1 VKKNM
6 LPNMKSTKEQ
16 ILSLLKLNGNM
27 TILEL
32 AQELEITEMAVRRHI
47 QTLER
52 DKLIHSDVKKQTLG
66 RPSKVY
72 HLAEQGED
80 LFPKKY
86 KEFSLELLQGL
97 IDAGQEQLV
106 QDILIKNREKHF
118 EQYHLDPKNKT
129 FVEKLNSLK
138 KIQDI
143 EGYMPKVENQEGTIH
158 FKELN
163 CPLVE
168 IAKEYPQI
176 CHAERE
182 FIENYLGAELK
193 SLSSMVDGHSCCHYT
208 IHEK

>member
-1 VKKNM
+1 M
-6 LPNMKSTKEQ
+6 LPNMKSTKDQ
-16 ILSLLKLNGNM
+16 ILSLLKLNGSM

-32 AQELEITEMAVRRHI
+32 ANELEITEMAVRRHI

-52 DKLIHSDVKKQTLG
+52 DKLILSDVKKQTLG

-72 HLAEQGED
+72 QLAEQGED

-86 KEFSLELLQGL
+86 KEFSIELLQGL
-97 IDAGQEQLV
+97 IEAGQEQLV

-129 FVEKLNSLK
+129 FIEKLNSLK
-138 KIQDI
+138 KIQEL

-193 SLSSMVDGHSCCHYT
+193 SLSSMVDGA
-208 IHEK
+208 

>member
-1 VKKNM
+1 M
-6 LPNMKSTKEQ
+6 LPNVKSTKDQ
-16 ILSLLKLNGNM
+16 ILSLLKLNGSM

-32 AQELEITEMAVRRHI
+32 ANELEITEMAVRRHI

-52 DKLIHSDVKKQTLG
+52 DKLILSDVKKQTLG

-72 HLAEQGED
+72 KLAEQGED

-86 KEFSLELLQGL
+86 KEFSIELLQGL

-138 KIQDI
+138 KIQEL
-143 EGYMPKVENQEGTIH
+143 EGYMPKLENQEGTIH

-176 CHAERE
+176 CHAEHE

-193 SLSSMVDGHSCCHYT
+193 SLSSMLEGHNCCHYT
-208 IHEK
+208 VHEK

>member
-1 VKKNM
+1 M
-6 LPNMKSTKEQ
+6 LPNMKSTKDQ
-16 ILSLLKLNGNM
+16 ILSLLAVNGSI

-32 AQELEITEMAVRRHI
+32 AHELEITEMAVRRHI

-52 DKLIHSDVKKQTLG
+52 DELILSDVKKQTLG

-72 HLAEQGED
+72 KLAEQGED
-80 LFPKKY
+80 LFPKRY
-86 KEFSLELLQGL
+86 KEFSIELLQGL
-97 IDAGQEQLV
+97 VEAGQEQLV

-129 FVEKLNSLK
+129 FLEKLNSLK
-138 KIQDI
+138 KIQEL

-168 IAKEYPQI
+168 IAVRSI
-176 CHAERE
+176 
-182 FIENYLGAELK
+182 LK
-193 SLSSMVDGHSCCHYT
+193 FVMQNVILLKT
-208 IHEK
+208 I